1 MVKSFITGTAQGVTD
16 SVKRVTNIMKGRPDP
31 HAEKQAAA
39 QIKQQLL
46 SEKKNTAVNDW
57 SRDLQKDFC
66 NGSEIKYQTGFKP
79 SPDPCASLNT
89 TTSTTSQ

>member
-39 QIKQQLL
+39 VERKEFGKRVNPKT
-46 SEKKNTAVNDW
+46 SPAKN
-57 SRDLQKDFC
+57 
-66 NGSEIKYQTGFKP
+66 G
-79 SPDPCASLNT
+79 
-89 TTSTTSQ
+89 

>member
-39 QIKQQLL
+39 MERKELGKRA
-46 SEKKNTAVNDW
+46 SSKSPSGK
-57 SRDLQKDFC
+57 
-66 NGSEIKYQTGFKP
+66 TG
-79 SPDPCASLNT
+79 
-89 TTSTTSQ
+89 